1 MTQNEEKYN
10 KLLNLADEIDERLKI
25 TQNKIQILQQDIF
38 LIKEIMKNDTKNQTN
53 KLRKIQYQT
62 NRIIEKTNKA
72 NGKRF
77 KLIHIFL
84 YYFNNNIKTL
94 P

>member
-10 KLLNLADEIDERLKI
+10 KLLNLVDEIDERLKI
-25 TQNKIQILQQDIF
+25 TQNEIQILQQDIF

-72 NGKRF
+72 NGKIICTQ
-77 KLIHIFL
+77 KI
-84 YYFNNNIKTL
+84 
-94 P
+94 